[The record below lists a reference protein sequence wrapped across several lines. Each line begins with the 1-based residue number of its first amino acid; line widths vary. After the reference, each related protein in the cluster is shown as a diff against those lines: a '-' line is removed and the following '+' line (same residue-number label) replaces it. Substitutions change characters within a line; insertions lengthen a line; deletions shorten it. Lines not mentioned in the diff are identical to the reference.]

1 VSASGRAASAGIE
14 PAAAE
19 TSRCRRGAA
28 LVDADE
34 IVLLVIAAVTILD
47 TALGIR
53 FVPDDWCEN
62 ATKSAQFCWLLVLVG
77 IFIRAMRRWNETSP
91 LMIWGVVLASLFWQ
105 VIAFVGLGHI
115 T

>member
-1 VSASGRAASAGIE
+1 MSASGRTVSAGIE
-14 PAAAE
+14 PGPAE
-19 TSRCRRGAA
+19 TARCRRRTP

-34 IVLLVIAAVTILD
+34 IVLLGIAAVTILD

-53 FVPDDWCEN
+53 FAPGDWCEN
-62 ATKSAQFCWLLVLVG
+62 ATKSVQFCWLLVLVG

-115 T
+115 S